1 MTVTVADLQRALERA
16 YPPALAQEW
25 DTGIGLTCGDPQ
37 APVRRVLLAVDVDL
51 VTVAEA
57 VETDV
62 QLLVTH
68 HPLLFRR
75 VQSVAA
81 YTAKGALL
89 HRLIRAGIA
98 HLACHTNADDAVG
111 GVNDALAA
119 RLGLADVRPLEPA
132 AEPALDKIVVFVPVA
147 ATEAVL
153 AAMGAA
159 GAGRLGDY
167 TDAAFVSAGTGRFR
181 PGPAATPAVG
191 VAGRLE
197 LVEEQRVEV
206 IAARTDRA
214 AVVAALRAAHPYQE
228 PAFDVLELADRP
240 GRAGSGRIG
249 RLPEPLSLNDFT
261 ELVARTL
268 PPVAAGV
275 RAAGDPTRRVRD
287 VALCGGA
294 GGSLLDAATRSGAD
308 VFLTSDLSHHV
319 VAEHVADP
327 RRPAV
332 VEVAHWAGEWP
343 WLAAA
348 AGVVEAATAG
358 TVTSTVSTFRTDP
371 WTVHHPSR

>member
-1 MTVTVADLQRALERA
+1 MTTTVADLQRALERA
-16 YPPALAQEW
+16 YPPVLAREW
-25 DTGIGLTCGDPQ
+25 DTGIGLTCGEPQ
-37 APVRRVLLAVDVDL
+37 APVRRVLLAVDVDP
-51 VTVAEA
+51 VTVTEA
-57 VETDV
+57 VEADV
-62 QLLVTH
+62 QLLITH
-68 HPLLFRR
+68 HPLLFRS

-81 YTAKGALL
+81 DTAKGALL

-119 RLGLADVRPLEPA
+119 RLGLTDVRPLEPA
-132 AEPALDKIVVFVPVA
+132 PEPALDKIVVFVPVA

-153 AAMGAA
+153 AALHAA
-159 GAGRLGDY
+159 GAGRLGGY
-167 TDAAFVSAGTGRFR
+167 TDAAFVGAGIGRFR
-181 PGPAATPAVG
+181 PGPSAAPAVG
-191 VAGRLE
+191 AAGRLE
-197 LVEEQRVEV
+197 LVEEHRVEV
-206 IAARTDRA
+206 IAARADRA
-214 AVVAALRAAHPYQE
+214 AVMAALRHAHPYEE
-228 PAFDVLELADRP
+228 PAFDVLELAERP
-240 GRAGSGRIG
+240 GRAGAGRTG
-249 RLPEPLSLNDFT
+249 RLPDPLSLNEFT
-261 ELVARTL
+261 ALVAHVL

-275 RAAGDPTRRVRD
+275 RAAGDPARRIER

-294 GGSLLDAATRSGAD
+294 GGSLLGAATRSGAD

-348 AGVVEAATAG
+348 AGVVEAASAG
-358 TVTSTVSTFRTDP
+358 TVTSTVSTARTDP
-371 WTVHHPSR
+371 WTVHQPSR